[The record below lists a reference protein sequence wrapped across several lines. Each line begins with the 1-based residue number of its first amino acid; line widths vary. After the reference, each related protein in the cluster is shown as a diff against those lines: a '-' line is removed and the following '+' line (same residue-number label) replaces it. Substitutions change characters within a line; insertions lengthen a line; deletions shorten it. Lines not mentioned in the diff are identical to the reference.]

1 MVRFGLLLASYLGA
15 MLAGVTPA
23 AAACEK
29 LVASGNPEYPP
40 YLWPDPADA
49 GRLIGA
55 NAAFMERLS
64 AKIGLPIEMRYV
76 GTWARVQEEMR
87 AGRIDLIAGAFLT
100 TARLDYM
107 DYFTSTIATTRSVIV
122 TRADSKL
129 DYQAWPDLKGYQ
141 GLTVVNNSFGEA
153 FDRYAADNLDIE
165 HVARLDNAL
174 QMLAGKRG
182 DYLIYE
188 DAPVHAFAARA
199 GIKDLR
205 EAPEAISN
213 ENLYL
218 TFSHRSPCNEGAL
231 RGRIA
236 RAMRELA
243 EEGVMDPLM
252 AEAIELWRT
261 Q

>member
-1 MVRFGLLLASYLGA
+1 MVRFGLLLASCLGA

-23 AAACEK
+23 AAACAK

-49 GRLIGA
+49 DRLIGA

-76 GTWARVQEEMR
+76 GSWARVQEEMR

-129 DYQAWPDLKGYQ
+129 NYQAWPDLKGYQ

-153 FDRYAADNLDIE
+153 FDRFAADNLTIE
-165 HVARLDNAL
+165 HVTRLDNAL

-218 TFSHRSPCNEGAL
+218 TFSHRSPCNEGEL

-243 EEGVMDPLM
+243 EEGVMDPLL
-252 AEAIELWRT
+252 AEAIEHWRT